1 MNQEIISLLDNREF
15 ANKMAK
21 LNYRKDIKKLFNEY
35 GVDINDEELSSV
47 LKFKKEIE
55 KDLSTLDDGE
65 LEEIGSGFEPL
76 TAIKFFDSLAG
87 ICTTI
92 SGIVQGY
99 ANFKLSDTKMKCD
112 NKVELAK
119 IKNDGKLLR
128 AKISATD
135 HIVGYAL
142 IAAIAVAFIRKRK
155 RKIET

>member
-47 LKFKKEIE
+47 IKFKKEIE
-55 KDLSTLDDGE
+55 KDLSTLDDDE
-65 LEEIGSGFEPL
+65 LEKIEAGTGF
-76 TAIKFFDSLAG
+76 LAATKILG
-87 ICTTI
+87 AVTQLCNVI
-92 SGIVQGY
+92 SNGVQSW
-99 ANFKLSDTKMKCD
+99 ANFKLEDTRVRCETDVK
-112 NKVELAK
+112 LAE
-119 IKNDGKLLR
+119 IKNNSKILR
-128 AKISATD
+128 TKISATD